1 MVHLVDLEWLPM
13 VGWLLHN
20 LHRSTNPHL
29 CWHFVQ
35 ENLIFPPNIVTVL
48 AWLALLFHFGLQ
60 VFPLLYMMMVILSIS
75 DIHLLLVL
83 VSKFWCHLE
92 CELIAFLDHLVSDV
106 DICLCSFYTKVLHQF
121 IDQECPLT
129 TCVDNIANDMTSLF
143 HLLYRIFTGTTHI
156 LKTVKSPVWLYDY
169 FDYLKHMH
177 NYSSLFCQHLCWTCF
192 HQPSSM
198 RTWTNAI
205 SRMLS

>member
-1 MVHLVDLEWLPM
+1 MHMVHLVDLEWLPM

-75 DIHLLLVL
+75 DIYLLLVL
-83 VSKFWCHLE
+83 VCKLWCHLE

-106 DICLCSFYTKVLHQF
+106 DICSCSFYTKVLHQF
-121 IDQECPLT
+121 IDRECPLT
-129 TCVDNIANDMTSLF
+129 TCVQ
-143 HLLYRIFTGTTHI
+143 HC
-156 LKTVKSPVWLYDY
+156 KLYDLLVSSFISY
-169 FDYLKHMH
+169 FYWNYTH
-177 NYSSLFCQHLCWTCF
+177 NENCKVISMIIWLLWLSPTYAQLLFTVLSASVLDLL
-192 HQPSSM
+192 PSAFF
-198 RTWTNAI
+198 NEN
-205 SRMLS
+205 LNQCNQ